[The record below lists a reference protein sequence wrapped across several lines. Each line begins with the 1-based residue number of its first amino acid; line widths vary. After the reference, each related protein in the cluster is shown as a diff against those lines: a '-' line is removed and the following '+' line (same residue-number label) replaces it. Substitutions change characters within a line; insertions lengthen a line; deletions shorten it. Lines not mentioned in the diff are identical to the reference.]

1 MLLVTLSNFIKTTI
15 TLTCLCLYILY
26 LYIKHVISLLMR
38 DSVHLLSVMDLCN
51 SIPAIDIQT
60 KYCYPVLTS
69 DGHCIRIAR
78 ISVDWTAGW
87 LVY

>member
-1 MLLVTLSNFIKTTI
+1 VFNDIKVI
-15 TLTCLCLYILY
+15 DMNGFYHDYYRFAFQAFKRSCLG
-26 LYIKHVISLLMR
+26 R
-38 DSVHLLSVMDLCN
+38 DLCN

>member
-1 MLLVTLSNFIKTTI
+1 
-15 TLTCLCLYILY
+15 
-26 LYIKHVISLLMR
+26 MR